1 MIMMA
6 SVHNCMAFLCAYAS
20 LFLLQLSVFSV
31 AFSNP
36 HRNSMSNIQQCP
48 TQKTRAF
55 GGRLLTATTTP
66 DEDAVVPSSEKK
78 SPRKEKVVIVGAG
91 WGGLS
96 AAYEL
101 SKNSNYDI
109 TLVDAAP
116 RVGGLVRDGYRS
128 MTGERKAEAGQHG
141 FWDQYYNI
149 FRLLGDQ
156 ELDIIDSA
164 LSGYAEQGQYSPNG
178 LEAVWPIYRDQIP
191 QLPTGLA
198 QAAYTRFE
206 NLPWFDRISAFPL
219 VLAFSEFDDSPQAWE
234 RYDQVSFR
242 DLCLKLGVS
251 RRCYD
256 EAFEPMILTGLF
268 APGAECSAA
277 AALGMAYFF
286 VMANQNAFDVR
297 WCKGNIGEMIFDPWM
312 KKMEKQVTFKTS
324 TKVTGFEL
332 YNRPNIENGL
342 QPTTTTISTVKCIDT
357 TTNEELLLEADQ
369 VVFAVGAAAL
379 NGIVRSSPELSS
391 LPDFRRYANLRGTSV
406 LATRLY
412 LDKHVFTPYT
422 ANACWG
428 FDEGVGM
435 TFFNIGVLHGTS
447 TERESSSSSSFSGSI
462 LEVDYYSADSLL
474 VMSDQDIVKKVKDD
488 LNTILGPNCMS
499 ANVTD
504 AAIVRLSNGVNW
516 YYPGSYRSMPDLQS
530 LSIQNVYFAGDLVRT
545 RHGSWSQEKAF
556 VTGIQAANMIQGKSV
571 NEGVIPLSTDELHVT
586 VGRSLVSA
594 FQSLVGS
601 TMMGIGKDGKRNVP
615 SLFDFL
621 Y

>member
-1 MIMMA
+1 MMA
-6 SVHNCMAFLCAYAS
+6 PVHKAAFLCVSAS
-20 LFLLQLSVFSV
+20 LFVLQLPVCSL
-31 AFSNP
+31 AFSIP
-36 HRNSMSNIQQCP
+36 HHNSIPIVRRWTQQTTTIGCC
-48 TQKTRAF
+48 
-55 GGRLLTATTTP
+55 LLAATTSNDVAIP
-66 DEDAVVPSSEKK
+66 DGGKK
-78 SPRKEKVVIVGAG
+78 PPRKEKVVIIGAG

-101 SKNSNYDI
+101 SKRGSNPKDGNDIQYDI

-128 MTGERKAEAGQHG
+128 MTGQRKAEAGQHG

-156 ELDIIDSA
+156 DLDILDSA

-178 LEAVWPIYRDQIP
+178 LEAVWPVYREQVP

-206 NLPWFDRISAFPL
+206 NLPWLDRISAFPL
-219 VLAFSEFDDSPQAWE
+219 VLAFSEFDDSPEAWE

-242 DLCLKLGVS
+242 DFCVKLGVS

-297 WCKGNIGEMIFDPWM
+297 WCKGNIGEKIFDPWM
-312 KKMEKQVTFKTS
+312 KKMEEEVTFQTS
-324 TKVTGFEL
+324 TRVTGFEL
-332 YNRPNIENGL
+332 SKSSNGRH
-342 QPTTTTISTVKCIDT
+342 TSISTVKCMDMN
-357 TTNEELLLEADQ
+357 TNEELLLEADH

-379 NGIVRSSPELSS
+379 SGMVRGSPQLSS
-391 LPDFRRYANLRGTSV
+391 LPDFRRFANLRGTSV

-412 LDKHVFTPYT
+412 LDKHVSTPYT

-435 TFFNIGVLHGTS
+435 TFFNIGALHGTS
-447 TERESSSSSSFSGSI
+447 KGRESSSGSI
-462 LEVDYYSADSLL
+462 LEVDYYSANSLL
-474 VMSDQDIVKKVKDD
+474 VMSDEDIVKKVKSD
-488 LNTILGPNCMS
+488 LNSILGVECVE
-499 ANVTD
+499 ANVAD
-504 AAIVRLSNGVNW
+504 AAVVRLPAGVNW
-516 YYPGSYRSMPDLQS
+516 YYPGSYRSMPDLVS
-530 LSIQNVYFAGDLVRT
+530 SSVRNAYFAGDLVRT

-556 VTGIQAANMIQGKSV
+556 VTGMQAANLIQGKPMD
-571 NEGVIPLSTDELHVT
+571 EGVIPLSTDELHVAF
-586 VGRSLVSA
+586 GRSLVSG
-594 FQSLVGS
+594 FQTLVGS
-601 TMMGIGKDGKRNVP
+601 TMGVFRDGNSKVP